1 MGQEL
6 LLEVVFDFSIG
17 LVEDDED
24 FGDGKGL
31 ELFEQ
36 VEDDFFVGDGQIGGR
51 VVFGEGVQV
60 DVLVGGVDDGE
71 VMVLGVIDH
80 VE

>member
-1 MGQEL
+1 MDFEKLYGMGIVGKMGQEL

-31 ELFEQ
+31 ELFE
-36 VEDDFFVGDGQIGGR
+36 
-51 VVFGEGVQV
+51 
-60 DVLVGGVDDGE
+60 
-71 VMVLGVIDH
+71 
-80 VE
+80 